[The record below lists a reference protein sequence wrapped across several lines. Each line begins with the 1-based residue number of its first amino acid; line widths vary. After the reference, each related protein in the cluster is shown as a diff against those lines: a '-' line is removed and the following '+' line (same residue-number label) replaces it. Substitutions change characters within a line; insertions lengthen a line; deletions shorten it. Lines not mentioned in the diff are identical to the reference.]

1 MSLPSER
8 LEAVVVKQTRETLAE
23 ERRDTVRGNA
33 FESWNM
39 AVLAINEAAIV
50 EDLLVLAERC
60 LFLE

>member
-1 MSLPSER
+1 M
-8 LEAVVVKQTRETLAE
+8 VKQTRDTLVE

-50 EDLLVLAERC
+50 EDLLALSERC
-60 LFLE
+60 LLVE